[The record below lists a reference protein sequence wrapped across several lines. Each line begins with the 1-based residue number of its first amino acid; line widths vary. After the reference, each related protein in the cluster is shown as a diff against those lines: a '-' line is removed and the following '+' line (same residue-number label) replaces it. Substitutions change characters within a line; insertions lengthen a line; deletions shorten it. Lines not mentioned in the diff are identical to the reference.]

1 MGLHSG
7 PLRIRLG
14 VDGVLGKAL
23 TERAASAGLVL
34 AREGEAADLVALPS
48 ALSLEGSRGGE
59 TGARFSRRE
68 VEILEYLAD
77 GWSNAEIASV
87 LRIGVRTVRFHLE
100 GIYAKLGVVRRGEAV
115 REALRAGLVR
125 FELLSRPPVLQA
137 GPSLRTRLSSFPC
150 ARIRSSSPR
159 RRTARGM
166 APSAGEP
173 PREGLLGARRDRIG
187 LAALRHSGPL
197 SRLARD
203 ADRRRLLSGAQS
215 LQCEFLSTRFA
226 RSEGH
231 GLPRALDPRSRPPRR
246 RGREEGSRTAE
257 YAASFK

>member
-125 FELLSRPPVLQA
+125 FD
-137 GPSLRTRLSSFPC
+137 F
-150 ARIRSSSPR
+150 
-159 RRTARGM
+159 
-166 APSAGEP
+166 
-173 PREGLLGARRDRIG
+173 
-187 LAALRHSGPL
+187 
-197 SRLARD
+197 
-203 ADRRRLLSGAQS
+203 
-215 LQCEFLSTRFA
+215 
-226 RSEGH
+226 
-231 GLPRALDPRSRPPRR
+231 
-246 RGREEGSRTAE
+246 
-257 YAASFK
+257 